1 MYTHMH
7 VRDAHASLESQEV
20 DPMRFSRNSHASL
33 ESQEVDPMCFS
44 RNSHASLESQ
54 EVDPMRFPARGTSD
68 EDDPMSL
75 RTRTPT
81 SSRKEGIFV
90 STQSSFRHSEQAE
103 NTRIP

>member
-1 MYTHMH
+1 MAPAAPVSIYIYLCLYLYLCLFIYTHMH
-7 VRDAHASLESQEV
+7 VRD
-20 DPMRFSRNSHASL
+20 SHASL
-33 ESQEVDPMCFS
+33 ESQD
-44 RNSHASLESQ
+44 
-54 EVDPMRFPARGTSD
+54 VDPMRFPARGTSD

>member
-1 MYTHMH
+1 MHVH
-7 VRDAHASLESQEV
+7 VRD
-20 DPMRFSRNSHASL
+20 
-33 ESQEVDPMCFS
+33 
-44 RNSHASLESQ
+44 SHASLESQ
-54 EVDPMRFPARGTSD
+54 EVDPMRFPRISHVSLESQEVDPMRFPARD

-103 NTRIP
+103 NTPIP